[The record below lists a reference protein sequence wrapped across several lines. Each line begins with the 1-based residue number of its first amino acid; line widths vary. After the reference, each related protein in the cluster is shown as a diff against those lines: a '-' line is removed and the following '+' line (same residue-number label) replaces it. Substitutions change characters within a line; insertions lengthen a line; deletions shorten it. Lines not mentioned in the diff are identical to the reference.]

1 MRDYTTLHLDINYN
15 EYTIFTISANIVKLN
30 TINAKE
36 MPFNLLNIIFTSS
49 TNIVKKKKYYQC
61 IRGTDGKNV
70 VLINYMIFPLH

>member
-1 MRDYTTLHLDINYN
+1 MQRKYHIIY

-61 IRGTDGKNV
+61 IRNIIQFIQHYYAFCKF
-70 VLINYMIFPLH
+70 LL

>member
-1 MRDYTTLHLDINYN
+1 MQRKYHIIY

-49 TNIVKKKKYYQC
+49 TNIVKKKILSMHWKYHTIYSTLLC
-61 IRGTDGKNV
+61 F
-70 VLINYMIFPLH
+70 L